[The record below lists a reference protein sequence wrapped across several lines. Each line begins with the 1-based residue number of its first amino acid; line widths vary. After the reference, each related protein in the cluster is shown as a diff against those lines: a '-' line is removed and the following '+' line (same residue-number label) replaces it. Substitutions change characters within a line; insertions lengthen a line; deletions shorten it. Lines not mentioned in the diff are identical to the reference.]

1 MRSRFKIIL
10 LAASL
15 LIGPAQAQVV
25 ISTGGWPPFLTPEQ
39 KHFGF
44 IAHLISDVF
53 AESGIEVEYRLVPW
67 RRAYLGTVSGEYD
80 ATAVWMDAPDR
91 HNDMLYSDPI
101 LDERFVFFH
110 RADQAFEWQEFSD
123 LSGLKLAGVLGYSYG
138 TAFDAAVEA
147 GVLDIEWVAS
157 EASTVNMLLA
167 GRIDAYPQEINVGY
181 FNISRT
187 VRPDEAARITH
198 HPKALLINKSYL
210 LLPRSAP
217 DSTALLGEFN
227 AQLQAFKDTGRYQS
241 YFDAFEAGAY
251 ELDTAESR
259 TEPVSPPD

>member
-1 MRSRFKIIL
+1 MRSGIKIIL
-10 LAASL
+10 LTATLVISQ
-15 LIGPAQAQVV
+15 AQAQVL

-53 AESGIEVEYRLVPW
+53 AESGIEVDYQLVPW
-67 RRAYLGTVSGEYD
+67 RRAYVGAVSGEYD

-91 HNDMLYSDPI
+91 HADMLYSDAI

-110 RADQAFEWQEFSD
+110 RAGQTFEWQEFTD

-138 TAFDAAVEA
+138 PEFDAAVEA
-147 GVLDIEWVAS
+147 GILDIEWVAS

-181 FNISRT
+181 FTLSKT
-187 VRPDEAARITH
+187 VSPEAARRITH
-198 HPKALLINKSYL
+198 HPKALLVNQSYL
-210 LLPRSAP
+210 LLPRSLP
-217 DSTALLGEFN
+217 DSEALLENFN
-227 AQLQAFKDTGRYQS
+227 SQLRAFRASGRYQT
-241 YFDAFEAGAY
+241 YFDAFEAGDY
-251 ELDTAESR
+251 ELTA
-259 TEPVSPPD
+259 TEPVSQPD

>member
-1 MRSRFKIIL
+1 MRSRFNIIL

-15 LIGPAQAQVV
+15 LLGQVQAQVV

-67 RRAYLGTVSGEYD
+67 RRAYVGAVSGEYD
-80 ATAVWMDAPDR
+80 ATAVWMDAPER
-91 HNDMLYSDPI
+91 HADMLYSDPI

-110 RADQAFEWQEFSD
+110 RADRSFEWQEFSD
-123 LSGLKLAGVLGYSYG
+123 LSDLKLAGVLGYSYG
-138 TAFDAAVEA
+138 PAFDAAVEA
-147 GVLDIEWVAS
+147 GVLNIEWVAS

-187 VRPDEAARITH
+187 VGPAAAAQITH
-198 HPKALLINKSYL
+198 HPRTLLVNKSYL
-210 LLPRSAP
+210 LLPRTAP
-217 DSTALLGEFN
+217 DSEALLREFN
-227 AQLQAFKDTGRYQS
+227 TQLRAFRDDGRYQS
-241 YFDAFEAGAY
+241 YFDAFEAGEY
-251 ELDTAESR
+251 EPETA
-259 TEPVSPPD
+259 PLNQPD